1 MKRVLCL
8 VIAIVLTGALSLA
21 AKDKKDKN
29 KKEDQAQQQQQQQEA
44 APAGPHMP
52 QAKTQEEFQ
61 AYQTAV
67 GGANGAAIEA
77 AANDFVMKFPDSE
90 LRPLVLLKAMNTYQ
104 NENNGDKAI
113 EMGRRVLQLDANNT
127 QALVTVAEFLARR
140 TRETDL
146 DREDKYAEATKD
158 ANQALQ
164 LVQGDLPLPPQLT
177 PEQVEAYKN
186 EIRLEAYDALG
197 TIEMG
202 KKNYAGAEQNYR
214 KATELNTSQPD
225 PVVWLRLSI
234 ALDQQKKYPD
244 ALTAANKAVQFAPP
258 GSAVGNMA
266 TAQRDKLAKLAAAP
280 AAPAQPATPPKQ

>member
-29 KKEDQAQQQQQQQEA
+29 KKEDQEQQQQQEA